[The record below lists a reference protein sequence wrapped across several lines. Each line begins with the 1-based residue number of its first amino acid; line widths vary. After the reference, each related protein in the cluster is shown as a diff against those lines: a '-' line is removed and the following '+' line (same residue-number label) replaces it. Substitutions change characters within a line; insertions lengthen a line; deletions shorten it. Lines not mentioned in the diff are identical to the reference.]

1 MIDTN
6 QALHKAIEL
15 AKAKKFIEAAEFLR
29 VILQHAPD
37 DDRAWYLLAVVSPT
51 RYEKRVYLK
60 HCLEINPRNKMAAQ
74 KYAMLLHADQSF
86 QQETINPPVPIKQE
100 PSPLAVKPVKPAKPI
115 KNNPP
120 KEKKISPIA
129 WYMTSAIFG
138 IVLASVVFSLFA
150 SPLVEHYETAFGAA
164 PPENDSVALQVQATL
179 VEITKHTSTPTATAT
194 VTPYPTPEPT
204 ATPTL
209 TLTPTLTFT
218 PTPTETATPLPSP
231 TPTQPLP
238 ESAAISG
245 VYGTNQIWALSCES
259 SAAVDWARYFGMN
272 ILESEFHNGLPV
284 SDNPEVGFVGNVHG
298 VWGQTPPNP
307 YGVHAEPVA
316 RLLRAYG
323 LPAQAVKNISIEELK
338 REIAEGR
345 PVIIWVIGKSWTNV
359 NPRIY
364 QALDGSEV
372 TVAPYQHTALLV
384 GYSEEYVTIQDGNS
398 IYYRNYTAFETSFAV
413 LGSMAVIY
421 RE

>member
-6 QALHKAIEL
+6 QALLKAIEL
-15 AKAKKFIEAAEFLR
+15 AKAKKFVEAAEFLR

-37 DDRAWYLLAVVSPT
+37 EDRAWYLLAVVSPT

-74 KYAMLLHADQSF
+74 KYAMLLHAEQAF
-86 QQETINPPVPIKQE
+86 QQETIRPTVPVQQE
-100 PSPLAVKPVKPAKPI
+100 ASPLAVKPNKPVKPI
-115 KNNPP
+115 KTKPH
-120 KEKKISPIA
+120 KTRKTSPIA
-129 WYMTSAIFG
+129 WYLTSAVFG
-138 IVLASVVFSLFA
+138 LVLAFVVFSLFA
-150 SPLVEHYETAFGAA
+150 SPLIAQYETAFGAA
-164 PPENDSVALQVQATL
+164 PPEDGSVALQVQATL
-179 VEITKHTSTPTATAT
+179 FEITNHTSTPTATAT
-194 VTPYPTPEPT
+194 ITPYPTPEPT
-204 ATPTL
+204 ATPTI

-245 VYGTNQIWALSCES
+245 IYGTNQIWALSCES
-259 SAAVDWARYFGMN
+259 SAAVDWARYFGMS
-272 ILESEFHNGLPV
+272 ILESEFHNALPV
-284 SDNPEVGFVGNVHG
+284 SDNPEEGFVGNVHG
-298 VWGQTPPNP
+298 TWGQTPPNP

-323 LPAQAVKNISIEELK
+323 LPAQAVKNISIDELK

-384 GYSEEYVTIQDGNS
+384 GYGKEYVTILDGSS
-398 IYYRNYTAFETSFAV
+398 IYYRNYTAFETSFSVLGNMAV
-413 LGSMAVIY
+413 LFQ
-421 RE
+421 E

>member
-6 QALHKAIEL
+6 QALLKAIEL
-15 AKAKKFIEAAEFLR
+15 AKAKKYIEAAEFLR

-37 DDRAWYLLAVVSPT
+37 EDRAWYLLAVVSPT

-74 KYAMLLHADQSF
+74 KYAMLLHAEQSF
-86 QQETINPPVPIKQE
+86 QQETIRPTVPIEQE
-100 PSPLAVKPVKPAKPI
+100 VSPLAVKPVKPAKPN
-115 KNNPP
+115 KNKTP
-120 KEKKISPIA
+120 KEKKTSPIA
-129 WYMTSAIFG
+129 WYLTSAIFG
-138 IVLASVVFSLFA
+138 LVLAFVVFSLFA
-150 SPLVEHYETAFGAA
+150 SPLVEQYETAFGAVA
-164 PPENDSVALQVQATL
+164 QENASVAQQVQATL

-194 VTPYPTPEPT
+194 ITPYPTPEPT
-204 ATPTL
+204 ATPTI

-218 PTPTETATPLPSP
+218 PTPTETATPLPSA
-231 TPTQPLP
+231 TPTQTLP

-245 VYGTNQIWALSCES
+245 VYGTDQIWALSCES
-259 SAAVDWARYFGMN
+259 SAAVDWARYFGMS
-272 ILESEFHNGLPV
+272 ILESEFHNALPA

-323 LPAQAVKNISIEELK
+323 LPAQAVKNITIEELK
-338 REIAEGR
+338 REVAEGR

-384 GYSEEYVTIQDGNS
+384 GYSEEYVTILDGS
-398 IYYRNYTAFETSFAV
+398 TVYYRNYAAFEKSFAV
-413 LGSMAVIY
+413 LNNMAVLFQ
-421 RE
+421 E